1 MRTSALPS
9 RRFREARVLIGAAL
23 LTLVAMIAV
32 EMGGVLGVADLVDQ
46 ETRRSAL
53 AAAQLL
59 AAGAAQG
66 DADRYHAALRADG
79 WGLAVLREGTVVW
92 GLGEYGPVSPG
103 WWPWRSREDWETTG
117 GRTAGPL
124 LLGNRQVVVA
134 CQPLADGGVARVV
147 LPAAGARTASRWRT
161 TGAVLALVV
170 GLGGAVLAW
179 VLITRALGPYREL
192 LAEAVRVTHGPGE
205 EPEDRFLVATFKEA
219 VRRLEVSEADA
230 RQRVDELEVLTQ
242 VLTREASFGVVIVD
256 DDGRVQAHNPAAQV
270 LLGTGLTL
278 GSRLPAALVA
288 DGRLTLGERV
298 VEVRR
303 FPLLASSGASLGHVL
318 FLSDRTS
325 LEALERALGE
335 REQMAQLGELSAGMA
350 HELRNALAT
359 IRGYL
364 RLLPDA
370 DEERRARFVAAMEQ
384 EARELGG
391 LLDRFLRFAQP
402 HELQRRRCDLA
413 ELVDDVVSRVGTSFS
428 AAAPEQA
435 LVSCEVEVDRMAVGV
450 IVENLLRNA
459 LEAVGG
465 AGSVRVLTAV
475 AGDRVRVVVEDDGPG
490 VSPQVVDRLFRP
502 FVSTKPSGGL
512 GLAMSRRLARL
523 HGGDVVYEPRQP
535 HGSRFVLTLPLGG
548 PE

>member
-1 MRTSALPS
+1 MTSALPS
-9 RRFREARVLIGAAL
+9 RRFREAKVLIGAAL

-32 EMGGVLGVADLVDQ
+32 EMGGVLGVAELVEQ
-46 ETRRSAL
+46 ETERAAL
-53 AAAQLL
+53 AAAQML
-59 AAGAAQG
+59 AANTAQVDAA
-66 DADRYHAALRADG
+66 RYHAALRADG
-79 WGLAVLREGTVVW
+79 WGMAVLRDGTVDW
-92 GLGEYGPVSPG
+92 SLGEFGPALPA
-103 WWPWRSREDWETTG
+103 WWPWRSREEWEAAG
-117 GRTAGPL
+117 GTVAGPL
-124 LLGNRQVVVA
+124 PLGARQVMVA

-147 LPAAGARTASRWRT
+147 VPATRARTAGRWRT

-170 GLGGAVLAW
+170 GLGGALLAW

-219 VRRLEVSEADA
+219 VRRLEISEADA

-242 VLTREASFGVVIVD
+242 VLTREASFGVLVTDTNGV
-256 DDGRVQAHNPAAQV
+256 VQAHNPPAHALV
-270 LLGTGLTL
+270 GDELAVG
-278 GSRLPAALVA
+278 RELPAALRS
-288 DGRLTLGERV
+288 DGRLAFGERV

-303 FPLLASSGASLGHVL
+303 FPLLASNGASLGHVA
-318 FLSDRTS
+318 FLADRTS
-325 LEALERALGE
+325 LEALERTLAE

-364 RLLPDA
+364 RLLPEA
-370 DEERRARFVAAMEQ
+370 DGERRSRFVAAMEQ
-384 EARELGG
+384 EASELGG

-402 HELQRRRCDLA
+402 HELQRQRCDLA
-413 ELVDDVVSRVGTSFS
+413 ELVTEATERVAASS
-428 AAAPEQA
+428 PAAAPELA

-459 LEAVGG
+459 VEAVGRTG
-465 AGSVRVLTAV
+465 WVRVLTAV

-490 VSPQVVDRLFRP
+490 VSPQVGDRLFRP

-523 HGGDVVYEPRQP
+523 HGGDVVHEPREP
-535 HGSRFVLTLPLGG
+535 HGARFVLTLPLGG
-548 PE
+548 TP